1 MAIHHQ
7 IMNPD
12 LNYYAGPE
20 PDISELKKAYDFT
33 IAELEYYF
41 HQCRWSFD
49 DRRRYWNGKSADMRK
64 HGADAFPWDGASDIE
79 VPLIAEKINTYVSM
93 CMAALRRSNIRAYP
107 VESGDAGR
115 AKVVSS
121 FLKWMVNSYIENFIR
136 EMEANANYLFEKSIM
151 VTYVGWHQEMR
162 SFIQELDL
170 DQIAQMSPEL
180 AEIIVNGEDD
190 EAVIGM
196 MKRIFPSLIEKRAKK
211 ALKELRKSGYAKLPV
226 SRKKV
231 DAPIIKAIPADGDVF
246 FPPFTLDPQEAPHI
260 FYRVFMTPQE
270 IRQKV
275 LNNGWDE
282 SWADEVIENYR
293 GVSGLKLQSEYA
305 ARQSNPLSRM
315 ETGESDF
322 IEVLYVYQRLID
334 AEDGSEGIYCT
345 VMHPEYTGDE
355 GNHYAKFELLNGLE
369 DYPFVVTRLSEQN
382 RRLYDIETF
391 SDLLRGLQWQVKVE
405 RDSRIDKAS
414 ITTLPTMRGPSGRPP
429 AELGP
434 GRYIAEK
441 RKGEYDFMPSPQ
453 YTIDSVQIENILL
466 EQADKLIGLSQ
477 SEPTSPVRQQFYID
491 KFLSHVRDVL
501 KMAWK
506 MFQLYGPDQLFFRVT
521 GVSDPMVMNKGNP
534 NENFDITV
542 SFDSQNTDPET
553 QEKKLAQLA
562 NLMAL
567 DRNGKFNVDNLIEVA
582 AAAIDPVLA
591 DAVLQPTEVASQQVI
606 KQVFEDLTS
615 IYSGIE
621 RAARPSGAQIA
632 LSVLQQ
638 YAQQPDIA
646 ERLQSDESFA
656 ARLQKYAEQYQ
667 FQMQQAQNAQIG
679 KIGTNPAAVGQ
690 MQTQG
695 MS

>member
-1 MAIHHQ
+1 
-7 IMNPD
+7 MNPD
-12 LNYYAGPE
+12 LDYYVGSK
-20 PDISELKKAYDFT
+20 PDILELKKAYDFT

-49 DRRRYWNGKSADMRK
+49 DRRRYWNGKASDMRK
-64 HGADAFPWDGASDIE
+64 HGSDAFPWEGASDIE

-136 EMEANANYLFEKSIM
+136 EMESNANYLFEKGIIVS
-151 VTYVGWHQEMR
+151 YVGWHQETR
-162 SFIQELDL
+162 SFVQELDL
-170 DQIAQMSPEL
+170 EQISQMSPEL

-190 EAVIGM
+190 EAVIAM
-196 MKRIFPSLIEKRAKK
+196 LKQVYPALIDKRAKK
-211 ALKELRKSGYAKLPV
+211 ALKKLRKDGIAQLPV
-226 SRKKV
+226 SRKKI
-231 DAPIIKAIPADGDVF
+231 DAPIVKAIPADGDVF

-260 FYRVFMTPQE
+260 FYRVFMTAQE

-275 LNNGWDE
+275 INNGWDE
-282 SWADEVIENYR
+282 SWAEEVIENYR
-293 GVSGLKLQSEYA
+293 GVAGLKLQSEYA

-315 ETGESDF
+315 ESGESDF
-322 IEVLYVYQRLID
+322 IEILYVYQRLID
-334 AEDGSEGIYCT
+334 PEDGSEGIYCT

-355 GNHYAKFELLNGLE
+355 GEHYAKFELLNGLE

-382 RRLYDIETF
+382 RRLYDVETF

-414 ITTLPTMRGPSGRPP
+414 ITTLPTMRGPAGRPP

-434 GRYIAEK
+434 GRYVGEK

-453 YTIDSVQIENILL
+453 YTIDSVQIENILIQ
-466 EQADKLIGLSQ
+466 QADELVGLSETD
-477 SEPTSPVRQQFYID
+477 SLSRVRQQFYID
-491 KFLSHVRDVL
+491 KFLGHVREVL
-501 KMAWK
+501 KMSWK

-521 GVSDPMVMNKGNP
+521 GVSDQMTITKGNP

-553 QEKKLAQLA
+553 QEKKLAQIA
-562 NLMAL
+562 NLVAF
-567 DRNGKFNVDNLIEVA
+567 DRNGKFNIDNLIEVA
-582 AAAIDPVLA
+582 AASIDPVLA

-632 LSVLQQ
+632 LSVIQQ
-638 YAQQPDIA
+638 YAQQPDIS
-646 ERLQSDESFA
+646 ERLQSDENFA
-656 ARLQKYAEQYQ
+656 NRLQKYAEQYN

-679 KIGTNPAAVGQ
+679 RIGTNPAQMGG

-695 MS
+695 VQ

>member
-1 MAIHHQ
+1 VTEHFTR
-7 IMNPD
+7 D
-12 LNYYAGPE
+12 
-20 PDISELKKAYDFT
+20 KAYQLADM
-33 IAELEYYF
+33 I
-41 HQCRWSFD
+41 
-49 DRRRYWNGKSADMRK
+49 RRYWNGKSADMRK
-64 HGADAFPWDGASDIE
+64 HGSDAFPWEGASDIE

-121 FLKWMVNSYIENFIR
+121 FLKWMVNSYIENFTR
-136 EMEANANYLFEKSIM
+136 EMEANANYLFEKAIIVS
-151 VTYVGWHQEMR
+151 YVGWHQEMR

-190 EAVIGM
+190 EAVIEIM
-196 MKRIFPSLIEKRAKK
+196 RRVFPSLITKRAKD
-211 ALKELRKSGYAKLPV
+211 ALKKLRKEGYAKLPI
-226 SRKKV
+226 SRKKI
-231 DAPIIKAIPADGDVF
+231 DAPIVKAIPADGDVF

-260 FYRVFMTPQE
+260 FYRVFMTAQE

-315 ETGESDF
+315 ESGESDF

-334 AEDGSEGIYCT
+334 PEDGSEGIYCT
-345 VMHPEYTGDE
+345 VMHPEYTGEDS
-355 GNHYAKFELLNGLE
+355 NHYAKFELLNGLE

-441 RKGEYDFMPSPQ
+441 RKGEYDYMPSPT
-453 YTIDSVQIENILL
+453 YTVDSVQIEAILL
-466 EQADKLIGLSQ
+466 EQADKLIGLSKA
-477 SEPTSPVRQQFYID
+477 EPTTIIRQQFYID

-542 SFDSQNTDPET
+542 SFDTQNTDPET

-562 NLMAL
+562 NLIAL

-621 RAARPSGAQIA
+621 RPARPSGAQIA

-646 ERLQSDESFA
+646 ERLQTDESFA
-656 ARLQKYAEQYQ
+656 TRLQKYAEQYQ

-679 KIGTNPAAVGQ
+679 RIGTNPAQMGG

-695 MS
+695 I